1 MSDRSRQIL
10 LDLQRRLAAARRRI
24 TLGAV
29 ARGVLVVLAVVGTLG
44 ALALAVEAAAWL
56 GVGVRTAIAWGLA
69 SAAVGL
75 VAVGV
80 GGPLLRALGVLPG
93 LADRD
98 VARRAGRDYAGV
110 DDRLHAFL
118 DLADGADARA
128 PDGLRDA
135 ALQALGREVEGVPF
149 ERVRSFGDARRWLP
163 YAVAPLVVLALLFAV
178 APTPFSAA
186 AARLMA
192 PGEAFFPP
200 APYALQVEPGDVS
213 LVRGEPLEVSARA
226 VGTNLPL
233 TATLEV
239 GRTDE
244 RAVER
249 VRLRVGADGRFAH
262 TLPSVRASVRYRV
275 LTDATASPWYTATA
289 EARPLV
295 RGVRVRVTPPGYSGR
310 RSQLLP
316 EGVGDV
322 TGLAGSTVRVQ
333 VGLGGAAAARGWLR
347 LAWQGGPV
355 QRVPLRIGPAGALGQ
370 FRLRG
375 PGTYSVHLETA
386 DGLASTDPAVYS
398 LGTLG
403 DAPPQIVLVAG
414 ADGSL
419 DAGPR
424 RLTFRITDD
433 FGFSGAALV
442 WRLVERRGGGA
453 TGFRRVGLGARTRPL
468 DQEVGASWRVPGAR
482 PGDVVELYGEVRDNR
497 AGGAQTAR
505 TAVLT
510 LRFPSLAEEIERVGA
525 ERDSTRE
532 ALDQLQEDA
541 ERSGERF
548 DKLRQ
553 DLREQPEADWEDR
566 RQVDQ
571 LRQEQAQLREQAQQ
585 LQDQM
590 RSLTEQMRA
599 AGTLDD
605 QTMRQ
610 LDDMQRVMDEL
621 DAPELQDALRR
632 LQEAMEQLDLREM
645 LETADEAAQ
654 REEDFRKR
662 LERAQRLM
670 ERLETAVEL
679 EESARL
685 ADDLAEREAQIAR
698 DTDALQA
705 ERPPDAP
712 TAEAETPDGAEP
724 ADAESA
730 TDEAS
735 ASERRPNTAEA
746 RQQIAEEQRQV
757 AEDAAA
763 LREQMEEI
771 RERMREMGNAP
782 SAPMQEAM
790 QNMQDEGGLPEQMEQ
805 NAEQVEQNQLQE
817 AQQQQQSMAETLKD
831 MAEQMRQQGAQMQ
844 GQQQQVDTA
853 AIRRALEDVL
863 TLSREQEALGARTQ
877 QIPSRNPAL
886 VPVARRQSELRDG
899 LRAVVDTLDRVA
911 QTVPA
916 LRAEVT
922 RRADDAAREMALALE
937 RLADRQAAPS
947 VAYQKTAMSHLN
959 ELALL
964 LSDLLDQMEPSGSGS
979 GGGGTGQGQGSAQQL
994 QQMGQ
999 EQSQLNQRIQE
1010 MLNQSAGDR
1019 LSRDGQARAREMAD
1033 QQERI
1038 RRQLRDMI
1046 ERGSK
1051 AGGQGGGL
1059 TPGEQSALKRVEEQM
1074 AEAAAELRRGRMDAR
1089 NAPRQT
1095 EIVQKLIETERS
1107 VNQRGQEQKREA
1119 ETGSRRDADRPPPLR
1134 AGDRPADR
1142 VRRDLIRALD
1152 SGYSDDYQDLI
1163 KRYFERL
1170 QGRYE

>member
-10 LDLQRRLAAARRRI
+10 LHLQRRLAAARRRI
-24 TLGAV
+24 ALGAV
-29 ARGVLVVLAVVGTLG
+29 AKGVLVVLAVVGTIG

-56 GVGVRTAIAWGLA
+56 GVGLRTAIVWLLA
-69 SAAVGL
+69 SVGVGL

-93 LADRD
+93 LGDRD

-118 DLADGADARA
+118 DLADGYGA

-135 ALQALGREVEGVPF
+135 ALESLGREVEAVPF

-163 YAVAPLVVLALLFAV
+163 YAVAPLLVLALLFAV
-178 APTPFSAA
+178 APATFSAA

-192 PGEAFFPP
+192 PGETFFPP
-200 APYALQVEPGDVS
+200 APYALQVAPGDIS

-226 VGTNLPL
+226 VGTELPL
-233 TATLEV
+233 AATLEV

-249 VRLRVGADGRFAH
+249 VKLRVGPDGRFAH
-262 TLPSVRASVRYRV
+262 TLPSVRASLRYRV
-275 LTDATASPWYTATA
+275 LTDAAASPWYTATA

-310 RSQLLP
+310 ASQLLP

-333 VGLGGAAAARGWLR
+333 VGLGGTASARGWLR
-347 LAWQGGPV
+347 VAWQGGAV
-355 QRVPLRIGPAGALGQ
+355 ERVPLRIGSAGALGQ

-375 PGTYSVHLETA
+375 PGTYSVHLEAA
-386 DGLASTDPAVYS
+386 DGLANTDPAVYS
-398 LGTLG
+398 LGTLS
-403 DAPPQIVLVAG
+403 DAPPQIVLVEG
-414 ADGSL
+414 ADGAL
-419 DAGPR
+419 DERPR
-424 RLTFRITDD
+424 QLAFRITDD
-433 FGFSGAALV
+433 FGFSGASLV
-442 WRLVERRGGGA
+442 WRVAERRGGGA

-468 DQEVGASWRVPGAR
+468 DQEVATSWRVPGAR

-497 AGGAQTAR
+497 AGGAQSAR
-505 TAVLT
+505 TAVVT

-548 DKLRQ
+548 DKLRK

-566 RQVDQ
+566 RQVEQ
-571 LRQEQAQLREQAQQ
+571 LRTEQSQLREQAQQ
-585 LQDQM
+585 LQEQM
-590 RSLTEQMRA
+590 RSLTEQMRD

-605 QTMRQ
+605 QTMQQ

-621 DAPELQDALRR
+621 DSPELEDALRR
-632 LQEAMEQLDLREM
+632 LQEAMEQLDMREM

-654 REEDFRKR
+654 REEAFRKR

-698 DTDALQA
+698 DTEALQA
-705 ERPPDAP
+705 ERQPEASPD
-712 TAEAETPDGAEP
+712 AETPEAGASDPDETSSP
-724 ADAESA
+724 ESR
-730 TDEAS
+730 S
-735 ASERRPNTAEA
+735 NTAEA
-746 RQQIAEEQRQV
+746 REQIAEEQRQAAQD
-757 AEDAAA
+757 AEA
-763 LREQMEEI
+763 LQEKMEEI
-771 RERMREMGNAP
+771 REKMREMGAP
-782 SAPMQEAM
+782 SSESMQEAM
-790 QNMQDEGGLPEQMEQ
+790 QNMQESGGLPEQMEQ

-817 AQQQQQSMAETLKD
+817 AQEQQQSMAETLKE
-831 MAEQMRQQGAQMQ
+831 MAEQMRSQGAQMQ
-844 GQQQQVDTA
+844 GQQQQVDVA

-863 TLSREQEALGARTQ
+863 TLSREQEALGARTAG
-877 QIPSRNPAL
+877 IPSRNPAL

-916 LRAEVT
+916 MRAEVG
-922 RRADDAAREMALALE
+922 RRADDAEREMALALD

-964 LSDLLDQMEPSGSGS
+964 LSELLDQMDPSGNGA
-979 GGGGTGQGQGSAQQL
+979 GGGGQGQGQGQGQQL

-1010 MLNQSAGDR
+1010 MLNQSAGER
-1019 LSRDGQARAREMAD
+1019 LSRDGQARARQMAD

-1059 TPGEQSALKRVEEQM
+1059 SPGERSALKRVEEQM
-1074 AEAAAELRRGRMDAR
+1074 AESAAELRRGRMEPRD
-1089 NAPRQT
+1089 APRQT
-1095 EIVQKLIETERS
+1095 EILQKLLETERS
-1107 VNQRGQEQKREA
+1107 VNQRGQEPKREA
-1119 ETGSRRDADRPPPLR
+1119 ETGARRDAADRPRSVR

-1152 SGYSDDYQDLI
+1152 SGYSTDYQDLI